1 MLIAN
6 PKSHYH
12 FLKGIDPYSCGVIA
26 DPRHEIIHVTLQQDL
41 PWRQGFDKI
50 EAHLQAN
57 ECGLHALCGIE
68 LRCPTPY
75 SMAGFIEFN
84 QTYCEVLKAW
94 DLYLGDIN
102 PIARTNV
109 SPLHHPPETPS
120 LHGFSY
126 VVPSD
131 SSEPTFVIAG
141 AGELREGVLVSEGII
156 RTGETSPEAIR
167 EKADYVMQVM
177 EDRLLGLGGRWNLIN
192 AVDIYTI
199 YPIDDL
205 VEGAVL
211 KRMGPARRHGVRWY
225 HTRPPIVDIEF
236 EMDMRGVRTDLMI

>member
-1 MLIAN
+1 MISSRVSNSSL
-6 PKSHYH
+6 
-12 FLKGIDPYSCGVIA
+12 SC
-26 DPRHEIIHVTLQQDL
+26 R
-41 PWRQGFDKI
+41 
-50 EAHLQAN
+50 
-57 ECGLHALCGIE
+57 
-68 LRCPTPY
+68 RC
-75 SMAGFIEFN
+75 
-84 QTYCEVLKAW
+84 C
-94 DLYLGDIN
+94 
-102 PIARTNV
+102 
-109 SPLHHPPETPS
+109 
-120 LHGFSY
+120 
-126 VVPSD
+126 
-131 SSEPTFVIAG
+131 
-141 AGELREGVLVSEGII
+141 LREGVLVSEGII

-177 EDRLLGLGGRWNLIN
+177 EERLLGLGGRWNLIN